1 MNGEQVRESIVVA
14 DCGRTLTRATL
25 VEIVEGACR
34 FVAQGTSPSTIE
46 APYDDLGVGLRAALE
61 SLEAATARRFADRTR
76 IIIPQEDNGD
86 GTDAF
91 LSTVAA
97 TPPLRVGILATEG
110 GGVLN
115 ALLSIARRSP
125 VTVLPTL
132 TVEPNAP
139 IDEGTTATV
148 AALARLQPDLLLIV
162 ATGDAQLGL
171 QRLLG
176 LATEIVSTN
185 PQRDTDLSPAIL
197 VIAGESGRDAA
208 TVTFGDGYEFG
219 FLATDEYDPASIAL
233 TVETEILD
241 LTNRRAAALLPGFDS
256 LERMGAAPPLA
267 RARAID
273 LVNRFMALQFGCEV
287 ITVDLEE
294 GFTCCWAH
302 GGEGRALSEPALDL
316 ALGAANLLTALPL
329 PNVLRWLP
337 FSMSEDEL
345 RTWILNR
352 AVRPFTV
359 PMTPRDRQI
368 EAGLVRELLRTGA
381 AELAGGGNG
390 ILAADLLV
398 GGSFFSRWPDPAD
411 AFMALVDGLD
421 PRPASG
427 IVQLALDR
435 DALMPLIGALGALEP
450 DHASEL
456 FEHDSLFD
464 LGACVVVSCPAS
476 EQVSGELVY
485 QDGRK
490 WNFIIRSGEVLRLPL
505 RGGERAAALRFDGGK
520 RLQIGK
526 GAPGEGATFEGDL
539 APHGGPVGLVIDA
552 RERPFVFPREER
564 ERLAKVGG
572 WQNEFHTISRVM
584 PSTPKPEGESSAV
597 SQAPTVDDPA
607 AEEPA

>member
-1 MNGEQVRESIVVA
+1 MNGEQVRESIVIA

-61 SLEAATARRFADRTR
+61 SLETATARRFADRTR

-110 GGVLN
+110 GGILN

-132 TVEPNAP
+132 TVEPNTV
-139 IDEGTTATV
+139 IDEATTATV

-162 ATGDAQLGL
+162 ATADGSQGL
-171 QRLLG
+171 NRLLG

-185 PQRDTDLSPAIL
+185 PQRDTELSPAIL
-197 VIAGESGRDAA
+197 VIASEAGRDAA

-219 FLATDEYDPASIAL
+219 FLATNEYDPASIAL

-241 LTNRRAAALLPGFDS
+241 LINRRASALLPGFDS

-273 LVNRFMALQFGCEV
+273 LVNRFLALQFDCEV

-302 GGEGRALSEPALDL
+302 GSEGRALSEPALDL

-329 PNVLRWLP
+329 PNVIRWLP
-337 FSMSEDEL
+337 FSMSEDTL

-359 PMTPRDRQI
+359 PMTQRDRQI

-381 AELAGGGNG
+381 AELAGGGAAM
-390 ILAADLLV
+390 LAADLLV

-411 AFMALVDGLD
+411 AFMALVEGLD
-421 PRPASG
+421 PRPADG
-427 IVQLALDR
+427 VVQIALDR

-450 DHASEL
+450 DQASEL

-464 LGACVVVSCPAS
+464 LGACVVVSCPAN

-490 WNFIIRSGEVLRLPL
+490 WNFIMRSGEVLRLPL
-505 RGGERAAALRFDGGK
+505 RGGERAAALRFAPGK
-520 RLQIGK
+520 RVQIGK
-526 GAPGEGATFEGDL
+526 GAPGDGATFEGDL
-539 APHGGPVGLVIDA
+539 APHGGPVGLVIDT
-552 RERPFVFPREER
+552 RERPFAFPRDEQER
-564 ERLAKVGG
+564 IKQVGI
-572 WQNEFHTISRVM
+572 WQNAFHSVSRVVQ
-584 PSTPKPEGESSAV
+584 STPKAESESPA
-597 SQAPTVDDPA
+597 TDDETT
-607 AEEPA
+607 AETE